1 MAVQAQQH
9 LAHAFH
15 HESLAIRPPLDN
27 ATTTASA
34 FLVGEPAC
42 GHPLAAAAQFYQVG
56 STTVFSDP
64 RSDLTGNGNNN
75 DNLHDGVCFAPP
87 RKRARTCGD
96 VACAGLTMDAHRA
109 LLPVP
114 APAFPAAEHAQLQS
128 SRVLCSAGA
137 STSGRSTTT
146 PAASRGVLSHIHR
159 HGVEADALVRM
170 QNERLRAAL
179 EEAHRRHVRAAV
191 SAVERAAA
199 RRLRA
204 AEADLERAL
213 ARGAELGERLRQVGA
228 EEQAWRGVA
237 TDHEAAAAG
246 LRATLD
252 QLLLQPPTRA
262 EGQGEAEAEADDAG
276 SCCFGPPGREEAAS
290 DGGEKAGGPSRA
302 CRSCGGAEAC
312 VLVLP
317 CRHLCLCGACEG
329 GVEACP
335 VCAAAKNASL
345 HVLLS

>member
-1 MAVQAQQH
+1 MVMQAQQH

-15 HESLAIRPPLDN
+15 HHDSLAISRPTLHHAPP
-27 ATTTASA
+27 TTASA
-34 FLVGEPAC
+34 FFIRDPAC
-42 GHPLAAAAQFYQVG
+42 GHPLAAAAQDYQVAG
-56 STTVFSDP
+56 TT
-64 RSDLTGNGNNN
+64 RSELTCNGNNN
-75 DNLHDGVCFAPP
+75 NHLHDGVCFAPP
-87 RKRARTCGD
+87 RKHTRTGGD
-96 VACAGLTMDAHRA
+96 VACAGLTTMEGHRA

-114 APAFPAAEHAQLQS
+114 APVPPPQTFAVAEDAQQLQS

-137 STSGRSTTT
+137 TTSGRST

-159 HGVEADALVRM
+159 HGVEVDALVRM
-170 QNERLRAAL
+170 QNERLRAGL
-179 EEAHRRHVRAAV
+179 EEARRRHVRAAV

-237 TDHEAAAAG
+237 TSHEAAAAG
-246 LRATLD
+246 LRATLE
-252 QLLLQPPTRA
+252 QILLHPPPRA
-262 EGQGEAEAEADDAG
+262 EGQGEAEAADAG
-276 SCCFGPPGREEAAS
+276 SCCFGPGREEVA
-290 DGGEKAGGPSRA
+290 GGEQAGGRSRA